1 MANPQKENGFTAIAN
16 EIMEALYK
24 ANLPGQ
30 AFRLVLLV
38 LRKTYGY
45 QKKEDAISLSQ
56 MERETGIHHV
66 RCSQLIKDLVLAQ
79 ILTVS
84 VNINGIGKK
93 YIFNK
98 DFDKWDTL
106 SANFNRKR
114 KVKST
119 LSVKRNR
126 PLAYNASTKETLTK
140 ESIQKKGTP
149 PSLEEVKSYCLERKN
164 AVDPDK
170 WHDYYSSNGWMVGK
184 NKMKDWRA
192 AVRTWERSNYGGN
205 KDGRKGRDDQGGY
218 RIPEYRDEAPVAT
231 AAERER
237 GRNVLAAIRKKIET
251 NPD

>member
-1 MANPQKENGFTAIAN
+1 
-16 EIMEALYK
+16 MESLYR

-38 LRKTYGY
+38 LRKTYGF

-84 VNINGIGKK
+84 ANINGIGKK

-98 DFDKWDTL
+98 DFDSWDTL

-119 LSVKRNR
+119 LSVKRNL
-126 PLAYNASTKETLTK
+126 PLAQTASTKETLTK
-140 ESIQKKGTP
+140 EILQKKGSGIFRP
-149 PSLEEVKSYCLERKN
+149 PTIEEVAAYCLDRGN
-164 AVDPDK
+164 SVDPEK
-170 WHDYYSSNGWMVGK
+170 WLDHYTSNGWKVGK
-184 NKMKDWRA
+184 NPMKDWMA
-192 AVRTWERSNYGGN
+192 AVRTWEKSGFNSKPN
-205 KDGRKGRDDQGGY
+205 SPTNLD
-218 RIPEYRDEAPVAT
+218 IFAM
-231 AAERER
+231 R
-237 GRNVLAAIRKKIET
+237 GK
-251 NPD
+251 